1 MGVQPNKQREGHPGW
16 WCAEPRRADARDLR
30 RGRGIAPARLG
41 GSQRPDTLS
50 TVMAGEDVVATL
62 IIVFGSVAGF
72 FAIVGY
78 LKRRGE
84 GMY

>member
-1 MGVQPNKQREGHPGW
+1 
-16 WCAEPRRADARDLR
+16 
-30 RGRGIAPARLG
+30 
-41 GSQRPDTLS
+41 
-50 TVMAGEDVVATL
+50 MAGEDVVATL

>member
-1 MGVQPNKQREGHPGW
+1 M
-16 WCAEPRRADARDLR
+16 RRAEAC
-30 RGRGIAPARLG
+30 GRTGLAPRKGHRPARLG